1 MNSKLKIFF
10 VLMIVVFSAT
20 AASAQQESFITD
32 VSYPYLE
39 KLIATAK
46 KNYPEVKVR
55 QAQVNAAKAALTQS
69 KVMWLDAFTGSY
81 IYSPRNSL
89 NLANPTFFNGYQI
102 SISVNLGTLFSKP
115 FATRTAR
122 ETVNIAQYQQQ
133 QYNLSIE
140 AQVKR
145 LYFAYL
151 EAQADLRNRAR
162 AVVDGEIA
170 VKQLK
175 YTFQKGETSFHDYN
189 ESLTSLYNQNSFKVQ
204 SELATL
210 TAKANLEE
218 ILGVKLEEV
227 K

>member
-1 MNSKLKIFF
+1 MALHAQETF
-10 VLMIVVFSAT
+10 VNEVN
-20 AASAQQESFITD
+20 
-32 VSYPYLE
+32 YPYLD

-55 QAQVNAAKAALTQS
+55 QAQIAAARASLTQS
-69 KVMWLDAFTGSY
+69 KVLWLDAITASY
-81 IYSPRNSL
+81 IYSPKNSL

-102 SISVNLGTLFSKP
+102 GFSVNIGQLLSKP
-115 FATRTAR
+115 FATRVAK
-122 ETVNIAQYQQQ
+122 ENVNIAVYQQQ
-133 QYNLSIE
+133 TYNLTVE
-140 AQVKR
+140 ATVKR
-145 LYFAYL
+145 LYFQYL
-151 EAQADLRNRAR
+151 EAQADLRNRSR
-162 AVVDGEIA
+162 AVIDGEIA

-175 YTFQKGETSFHDYN
+175 YTFQKGETTFHDYN

-204 SELATL
+204 SELLML

>member
-1 MNSKLKIFF
+1 MKTLYILILFLLSTVALH
-10 VLMIVVFSAT
+10 A
-20 AASAQQESFITD
+20 QESF
-32 VSYPYLE
+32 VNEVNYPFLD

-55 QAQVNAAKAALTQS
+55 QAQIAAARASLTQS
-69 KVMWLDAFTGSY
+69 KVLWLDAITASY
-81 IYSPRNSL
+81 IYSPKNSL
-89 NLANPTFFNGYQI
+89 NLTNPTFFNGYQI
-102 SISVNLGTLFSKP
+102 GFSVNIGQLLSKP
-115 FATRTAR
+115 FATRVAK
-122 ETVNIAQYQQQ
+122 ENVNIAVYQQQ
-133 QYNLSIE
+133 TYNLTVE
-140 AQVKR
+140 ATVKR
-145 LYFAYL
+145 LYFQYL

-162 AVVDGEIA
+162 AVTDGEIA

-175 YTFQKGETSFHDYN
+175 YTFQKGETTFHDYN

-204 SELATL
+204 SELAML

>member
-1 MNSKLKIFF
+1 MNYKLKIFC
-10 VLMIVVFSAT
+10 VLMFAILSTSALH
-20 AASAQQESFITD
+20 AQESFITE
-32 VSYPYLE
+32 VSYPYLD

-46 KNYPEVKVR
+46 KNYPEVKIR

-69 KVMWLDAFTGSY
+69 KVMWLDAFTASY

-102 SISVNLGTLFSKP
+102 GISVNLGALLSKP
-115 FATRTAR
+115 FATRTAK

-133 QYNLSIE
+133 LYGLSIE

-175 YTFQKGETSFHDYN
+175 YTFQKGESTFHDYN
-189 ESLTSLYNQNSFKVQ
+189 EALTSLYNQNSFKVQ

-218 ILGVKLEEV
+218 ILGIKLEEV